1 VDGVAVIYKLRL
13 VFISQRWGQWLKPL
27 LLPIVLLAMWQAWA
41 PLEGSTSGIAP
52 TPSGVARGFWEL
64 TVSGELPSS
73 LFESLTRIASGFCI
87 AFTLGIAMAICVWYV
102 RLAEYLIDPLIE
114 TFRPIA
120 PIAWIPLAILWFG
133 TGTWAAIFIVSY
145 AIFFPVF
152 VNTLAGLQSLD
163 KRLLDAAL
171 TLGATKY
178 MMIRDVVLPGALPSI
193 VLGGR
198 LGMGAGWAAIIAAE
212 MTVGSKSGGGASGGI
227 GQMMFIFLSYSLE
240 LRYIIVGMITVG
252 CVAYMIDSVF
262 RIVQRRISPW
272 IPTS

>member
-1 VDGVAVIYKLRL
+1 MTYKLRSVL
-13 VFISQRWGQWLKPL
+13 NSQRWGQWLRPL
-27 LLPIVLLAMWQAWA
+27 LIPIVLLAMWQAWA
-41 PLEGSTSGIAP
+41 PLEGSASGIAP
-52 TPSGVARGFWEL
+52 TPVGVARGFWEL

-87 AFTLGIAMAICVWYV
+87 AFTLGISMAICVWYV

-178 MMIRDVVLPGALPSI
+178 MMIRDVVLPGAMPAI

-262 RIVQRRISPW
+262 RLVQRRISPW
-272 IPTS
+272 IQTS

>member
-1 VDGVAVIYKLRL
+1 MDGVAVIYKLRS

-272 IPTS
+272 IQTS

>member
-1 VDGVAVIYKLRL
+1 VDGVAVIYKLRS

-27 LLPIVLLAMWQAWA
+27 LIPIVLLAMWQAWA

-272 IPTS
+272 IQTS

>member
-1 VDGVAVIYKLRL
+1 MDGVAVIYKLRS
-13 VFISQRWGQWLKPL
+13 VFTSQKWGQWLKPL
-27 LLPIVLLAMWQAWA
+27 FIPIVLLAMWQAWA

-252 CVAYMIDSVF
+252 CVAYIIDSVF

>member
-1 VDGVAVIYKLRL
+1 MDGVAVIYKLRSVL
-13 VFISQRWGQWLKPL
+13 TSQKWGQWLKPL
-27 LLPIVLLAMWQAWA
+27 LLPIVLLAIWQAWA

-87 AFTLGIAMAICVWYV
+87 AFTLGISIAICVWYV